1 METSTMT
8 VKGQILV
15 PAKIRKREGMKK
27 GTIIIFLEKGDD
39 IIIKPLTKDYFERY
53 AGIFNDK
60 GNELDILLEERKK
73 DKGKGK

>member
-27 GTIIIFLEKGDD
+27 GTIIIFIEKGDD
-39 IIIKPLTKDYFERY
+39 IIIKPLSKDYFERY